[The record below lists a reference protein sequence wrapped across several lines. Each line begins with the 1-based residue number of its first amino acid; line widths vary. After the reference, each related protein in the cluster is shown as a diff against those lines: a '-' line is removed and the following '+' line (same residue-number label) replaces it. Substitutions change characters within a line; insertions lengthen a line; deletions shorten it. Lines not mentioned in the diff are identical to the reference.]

1 MMPKN
6 SMSKESKLYRRNK
19 EILYERHNYDPG
31 TKTKNIHHIIFKS
44 EGGTD
49 EMENLALIDRELHA
63 FIHKLIQN
71 MDNIAKK
78 ELLEKLKNDPQFNK

>member
-1 MMPKN
+1 MPN
-6 SMSKESKLYRRNK
+6 TTMSKETRLYKRNK
-19 EILYERHNYDPG
+19 EILEKIHDYDHK
-31 TKTKNIHHIIFKS
+31 TQTKNVHHIIFKS
-44 EGGTD
+44 DGGSD
-49 EMENLALIDRELHA
+49 ELENLALIDRELHA